1 MIDKNVPL
9 PTNRADSGKWSSI
22 AESMEVGDSYLDA
35 NGVSS
40 SASGSKS
47 LSAFIQYGKKHGMTF
62 TARKVDGG
70 VRIWRAS

>member
-9 PTNRADSGKWSSI
+9 PTNRVDSGKWSSI
-22 AESMEVGDSYLDA
+22 AASMDVGDSYLDA
-35 NGVSS
+35 NGFNS
-40 SASGSKS
+40 SASGSKA

-62 TARKVDGG
+62 TARKVNGG